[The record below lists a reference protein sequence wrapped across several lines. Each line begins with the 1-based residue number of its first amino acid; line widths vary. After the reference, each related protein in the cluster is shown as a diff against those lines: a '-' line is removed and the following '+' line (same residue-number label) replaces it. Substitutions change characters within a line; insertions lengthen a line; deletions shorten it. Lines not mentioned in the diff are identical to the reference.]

1 MKRLPPS
8 LRHRKRYI
16 AFRLIGLSNPVER
29 KEIALKLTDSMLS
42 LFGEVGSSHAGIWVE
57 YFSGGYGIVRCYNE
71 ALEKVKI
78 ALTLIDEIHGE
89 RVLPL
94 ILGVSGTIKKC
105 KAKYMEVY
113 KDANTT
119 NGL

>member
-1 MKRLPPS
+1 MRRLPPS

-16 AFRLIGLSNPVER
+16 AFRLIGHSGDLDKR
-29 KEIALKLTDSMLS
+29 EIALKLMDSMIS
-42 LFGEVGSSHAGIWVE
+42 LFGEVGSSYAGIWVE
-57 YFSGGYGIVRCYNE
+57 YFDGEYGIVRCYNK

-78 ALTLIDEIHGE
+78 ALSLINEIEGE
-89 RVLPL
+89 KVLPL
-94 ILGVSGTIKKC
+94 IIGVSGTIKKC
-105 KAKYMEVY
+105 KTKYLEVF

>member
-16 AFRLIGLSNPVER
+16 AFRLIGHRSDLDKR
-29 KEIALKLTDSMLS
+29 EIALKLMDSMIS
-42 LFGEVGSSHAGIWVE
+42 LFGEVGSSHAGVWVE
-57 YFSGGYGIVRCYNE
+57 YFNGEYGIVRCYNKS
-71 ALEKVKI
+71 LEKVKI
-78 ALTLIDEIHGE
+78 ALSLIDEIEGE
-89 RVLPL
+89 KVLPL

-105 KAKYMEVY
+105 RTKYLEVF

>member
-1 MKRLPPS
+1 MRRLPPS

-16 AFRLIGLSNPVER
+16 AFRLIGLSNPAER
-29 KEIALKLTDSMLS
+29 KEIALKLMDSMLS
-42 LFGEVGSSHAGIWVE
+42 LFGEVGSSHAGIWIE
-57 YFSGGYGIVRCYNE
+57 YFDGEFGIARCYNQ

-78 ALTLIDEIHGE
+78 ALTLINEVNGE

-105 KAKYMEVY
+105 KEKYMEVF

-119 NGL
+119 DGL